1 MSYPSATF
9 PASYRIQF
17 QFLNSLTVWQ
27 CIRSW
32 WTVFAKINGVL
43 AWQDRHLMTSVAP
56 TKRETQVCYLRL
68 STVERREGQRREG
81 WMRTASQTS
90 PYQGSRN
97 RSLADEIINEF
108 KLFLDPPNKKREKKN
123 LGELELF
130 WNHHHELFANPS
142 CHKKKRHKV
151 PGLRFWV
158 EKAHPGLW
166 WHLMWWYKLKK
177 NGLFT
182 TTSVVDTGIMLT

>member
-1 MSYPSATF
+1 MVLSITNVQNWSNTIAKSESVRDYHPHVILSYPSATF

-108 KLFLDPPNKKREKKN
+108 KLFLDPPNKKR
-123 LGELELF
+123 
-130 WNHHHELFANPS
+130 
-142 CHKKKRHKV
+142 KKK
-151 PGLRFWV
+151 
-158 EKAHPGLW
+158 
-166 WHLMWWYKLKK
+166 
-177 NGLFT
+177 
-182 TTSVVDTGIMLT
+182 TSGNWN